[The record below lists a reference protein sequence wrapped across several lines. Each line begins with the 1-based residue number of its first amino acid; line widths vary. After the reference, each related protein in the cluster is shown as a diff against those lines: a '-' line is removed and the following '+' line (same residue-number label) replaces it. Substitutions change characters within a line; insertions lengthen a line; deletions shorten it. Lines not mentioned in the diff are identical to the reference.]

1 MAIFKQNTGI
11 TGSLTFGYSSGSAAT
26 GSVWFNT
33 GSQALQYISSGEFK
47 AWSTGGDMITARERL
62 GSLGTDPSNALAFGG
77 ATPTL
82 SALTEEYNGSTETWS
97 STSPTNDLTAAT
109 CYLRGAGTVN
119 AGLAFGGRSPATT
132 AVTEEY
138 SGTAWSTAGPGLIS
152 ARYVHAGFGTQN
164 AALAVG
170 GTPVTTTTE
179 EYDGVTESWSSAAP
193 TSNTSQNFFC
203 HAGAGTV
210 DAGLVFGGANP
221 SSPFA
226 PLTCTEEYIG
236 GSWSTGGALNI
247 GREDLAGTGT
257 QNAALAFGGH
267 DNAGNEYGKTEEYDG
282 TAWSSGRVML
292 TGRCELG
299 GAGTQ
304 GAAVAFGGSN
314 PGIVASTE
322 EYNTVSNFTVEKF

>member
-33 GSQALQYISSGEFK
+33 GSQALQYISYGEFK
-47 AWSTGGDMITARERL
+47 AWSTGGDMSTAREKL

-77 ATPTL
+77 ATPTI

-97 STSPTNDLTAAT
+97 SNSPTNDLGAAT
-109 CYLRGAGTVN
+109 CYLAGAGTVN
-119 AGLAFGGRSPATT
+119 AGLAFGGRNPGTT
-132 AVTEEY
+132 AATEEY
-138 SGTAWSTAGPGLIS
+138 SGTAWSTAGPGLGS
-152 ARYVHAGFGTQN
+152 ARYTHAGFGTQN

-179 EYDGVTESWSSAAP
+179 EYDGATESWSSTAP
-193 TSNTSQNFFC
+193 TSNTAQNFFC

-210 DAGLVFGGANP
+210 DAGLVFGG
-221 SSPFA
+221 SPGTV
-226 PLTCTEEYIG
+226 TCTEEYTG
-236 GSWSTGGALNI
+236 GSWSTGGALST

-267 DNAGNEYGKTEEYDG
+267 DGGGNEYGSTEEYDG
-282 TAWSSGRVML
+282 TAWSSGRGMI
-292 TGRCELG
+292 TARCELG

-304 GAAVAFGGSN
+304 GNAVAFGGSN
-314 PGIVASTE
+314 PPIIACTE
-322 EYNTVSNFTVEKF
+322 EYNIISNFIVEKF